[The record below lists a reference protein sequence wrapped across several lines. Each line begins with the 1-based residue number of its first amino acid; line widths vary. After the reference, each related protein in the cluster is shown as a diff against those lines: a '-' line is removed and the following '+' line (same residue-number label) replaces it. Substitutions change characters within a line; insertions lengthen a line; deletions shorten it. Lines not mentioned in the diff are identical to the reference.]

1 MRVMYTIAAG
11 VFATAAQ
18 AQAIDPARILP
29 GQQLYASNCAA
40 CHGANL
46 QGQPDWKHRLATGR
60 MPAPPHDVT
69 GHTWHH
75 SDRDLLNLT
84 KLGVAA
90 VVGNGYESDMPAFAG
105 KVSDDDIKAVLE
117 YIKSTWPKRAQ
128 ASQAAITA
136 ADVAQN
142 SPQADQ

>member
-1 MRVMYTIAAG
+1 MKALITIAVIAAAPA
-11 VFATAAQ
+11 FAEDVT
-18 AQAIDPARILP
+18 PATIQL
-29 GQQLYASNCAA
+29 GQQLYATNCAA

-46 QGQPDWKHRLATGR
+46 QGQPDWKHRLASGR

-75 SDRDLLNLT
+75 SDRDLFKLT
-84 KLGVAA
+84 RLGVAA
-90 VVGNGYESDMPAFAG
+90 VMGDGYESDMPAFGG
-105 KVSDDDIKAVLE
+105 KLSDDDIKAVLD

-142 SPQADQ
+142 PTGAGQ